1 MTYAYNCQGQ
11 YVISCMTYNMLRCES
26 NALFDFIRSCLT
38 VYFPHDSPFSIGSF
52 SLVHVNFDDIV
63 SQVNKPYLPLAS
75 GEYSVK
81 TGVMIV
87 SSFAIIVSS
96 MLFHGV

>member
-1 MTYAYNCQGQ
+1 MTYEHKSEERINIHMHIIAED
-11 YVISCMTYNMLRCES
+11 ISHFMFIFRGSCE
-26 NALFDFIRSCLT
+26 
-38 VYFPHDSPFSIGSF
+38 
-52 SLVHVNFDDIV
+52 

-96 MLFHGV
+96 MLVHEFPLLIIFVYPARRLCTLL

>member
-1 MTYAYNCQGQ
+1 M
-11 YVISCMTYNMLRCES
+11 
-26 NALFDFIRSCLT
+26 
-38 VYFPHDSPFSIGSF
+38 
-52 SLVHVNFDDIV
+52 VHVNFDDIV

-96 MLFHGV
+96 KLVHEFPLLIIVYPARKLCTLL